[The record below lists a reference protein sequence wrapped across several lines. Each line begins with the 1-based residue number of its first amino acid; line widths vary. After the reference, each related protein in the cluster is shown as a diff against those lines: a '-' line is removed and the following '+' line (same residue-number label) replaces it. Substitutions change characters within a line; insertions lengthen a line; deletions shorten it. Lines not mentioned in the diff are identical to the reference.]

1 MMCTSCCKKGQH
13 YSIQGCQYPMT
24 ATYTMVV
31 KVDTEIIQEA
41 STVTYGII
49 TDVITNTNLSIITE
63 NEDDSDT
70 QQHDSTDISNMN

>member
-1 MMCTSCCKKGQH
+1 
-13 YSIQGCQYPMT
+13 MT

-31 KVDTEIIQEA
+31 KVDTEIIQET

-49 TDVITNTNLSIITE
+49 TDVITNTNLSIIIE

-70 QQHDSTDISNMN
+70 

>member
-1 MMCTSCCKKGQH
+1 
-13 YSIQGCQYPMT
+13 MT

>member
-1 MMCTSCCKKGQH
+1 
-13 YSIQGCQYPMT
+13 MT
-24 ATYTMVV
+24 ATYTVVV

-49 TDVITNTNLSIITE
+49 TDVITNINLCIIIK

-70 QQHDSTDISNMN
+70 GTRFYRHIPVT

>member
-1 MMCTSCCKKGQH
+1 MMHGQTNIRLF
-13 YSIQGCQYPMT
+13 YQGCQYPIMT

-49 TDVITNTNLSIITE
+49 TDVITNTNLSIIIK

-70 QQHDSTDISNMN
+70 QEHDSTDTYQ

>member
-1 MMCTSCCKKGQH
+1 
-13 YSIQGCQYPMT
+13 MT

-49 TDVITNTNLSIITE
+49 TDAITNTNLSIITE

-70 QQHDSTDISNMN
+70 QEHDSTDIYQ

>member
-1 MMCTSCCKKGQH
+1 
-13 YSIQGCQYPMT
+13 MT
-24 ATYTMVV
+24 ATYTVVV

-49 TDVITNTNLSIITE
+49 TDVFTNTNLSIIIE

-70 QQHDSTDISNMN
+70 QEQDSTDIYQ